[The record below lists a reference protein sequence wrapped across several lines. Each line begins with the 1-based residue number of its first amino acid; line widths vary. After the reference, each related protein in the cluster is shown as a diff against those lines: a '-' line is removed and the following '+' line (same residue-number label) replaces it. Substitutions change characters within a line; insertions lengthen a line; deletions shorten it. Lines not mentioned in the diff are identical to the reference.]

1 MTIQRQHLDE
11 ASFSQFDIDDF
22 LIEQADEQ
30 VDERFDEPHQWEAMW
45 TLLFDDSNRLV
56 DIQREPDFPE
66 EFNLF

>member
-11 ASFSQFDIDDF
+11 ASFSQADIDDF
-22 LIEQADEQ
+22 LMEQA
-30 VDERFDEPHQWEAMW
+30 DERFDEPHQWEAMW